1 MNEPVV
7 AHKNEFEKLPDIVVS
22 VPQATTIIGTFSD
35 CVKGWSLVCNI
46 EDGITLTLSKRDDN
60 IVRVVNAAKQDKKKF
75 IISSIKYRRED
86 KWANAVK
93 AVFYE
98 VLKLKTKTPGFNILI
113 SGRGASSASYSLSA
127 ELYVGVAVALNSLLS
142 LKLNSDDLFSLIV
155 RASKFSITNKAR
167 YRDLWVLFYG
177 KENMVYLCDEK
188 KNEMKEA
195 RYSFPQSLSFIFDSA
210 LPYSV
215 LTPEYEEFRLSIPGL
230 IDSLMLSFP
239 RGTEFRDL
247 SEREIR
253 YYTSSIQDY
262 ERRGLLFLN
271 CSSSYAR
278 IAFDWIGR
286 SDWSSFGKTLFAA
299 QRSLMTN
306 AELTS
311 PELDWIFRRS
321 KESLS
326 VVGMASI
333 DVGSAGSFICLVD
346 SQYEFPDNQKLDEYE
361 KIFGFHPSKT
371 AFRPC
376 SSARIVKVDD

>member
-1 MNEPVV
+1 MKEPAV

-35 CVKGWSLVCNI
+35 YVKGWSLVCNT
-46 EDGITLTLSKRDDN
+46 EDGITLTLSKRDDGV
-60 IVRVVNAAKQDKKKF
+60 VRVVNAAKQDKKKF

-98 VLKLKTKTPGFNILI
+98 VTRLRLKTPVPGFNILI
-113 SGRGASSASYSLSA
+113 SGRGATSASYSLSA
-127 ELYVGVAVALNSLLS
+127 EIYVGIAVALNSLLS
-142 LKLNSDDLFSLIV
+142 LHLGEDNLFSLIL
-155 RASKFSITNKAR
+155 RASKFSVSNSAR
-167 YRDLWVLFYG
+167 FRDLWVLFYG
-177 KENMVYLCDEK
+177 KKDRVYLCDEK
-188 KNEMKEA
+188 RNEMKEA
-195 RYSFPQSLSFIFDSA
+195 HYSFSPKLSYIFDSA
-210 LPYSV
+210 LPFSV
-215 LTPEYEEFRLSIPGL
+215 LTPEYEEFKLMIPKLVDRL
-230 IDSLMLSFP
+230 MTSFP

-253 YYTSSIQDY
+253 YYTSSLQDY

-271 CSSSYAR
+271 ISSSYAR
-278 IAFDWIGR
+278 IAFDWILR

-321 KESLS
+321 KENTS
-326 VVGMASI
+326 VIGMNSI
-333 DVGSAGSFICLVD
+333 DVGCAGSFLCLVD
-346 SQYEFPDNQKLDEYE
+346 SEGNFPDNQKIDEYE
-361 KIFGFHPSKT
+361 KIFGFHPAKT
-371 AFRPC
+371 EFAPS
-376 SSARIVKVDD
+376 SSASIIEC